1 MNRIARTSFAKKSV
15 DRIARLLGISRDV
28 AATPADRASP
38 GAVLDDLPILNPR
51 NGDRHADMDIND
63 KCNLS
68 CPTCFRGVGSQKNT
82 SALMPLEKF
91 REVANKLTAEGYPNI
106 SLINWTE
113 PFLCKTLDR
122 YVAVVKECGP
132 DCWLSS
138 NLSLPPKQYADVM
151 VGALAAGVDIL
162 FVSVSGFTQETYE
175 INHVG
180 GRIDWVKENLAM
192 LARERRARR
201 FTTSIWMRYL
211 EWPYNAHE
219 ARLWRDVCQEFNV
232 GFAEIPA
239 FGDPQTPLPDANAF
253 RKEVDFRMLH
263 PEMAHRFDPLNPNA
277 VPNISNEAN
286 IAISSRESAPAT
298 MASPARQLP
307 ESLCP
312 LILDRVAIDA
322 KGDAYLCCAYPNEP
336 RLKIGQYTELSEAD
350 LFLRRMD
357 HEFCKTCSFP
367 PRPVT
372 DTDRKRFAAV
382 MERDKITV

>member
-1 MNRIARTSFAKKSV
+1 MPFGKESV
-15 DRIARLLGISRDV
+15 DRITRLLGFNRDV
-28 AATPADRASP
+28 AAASADGTSP
-38 GAVLDDLPILNPR
+38 EVVLDDLPILNPR
-51 NGDRHADMDIND
+51 NGYRHADMDIND

-82 SALMPLEKF
+82 TALMPLETF

-106 SLINWTE
+106 SMINWTE

-211 EWPYNAHE
+211 EWPYNVHE
-219 ARLWRDVCQEFNV
+219 AGLWRDACKKLNV
-232 GFAEIPA
+232 GFEEIPA
-239 FGDPQTPLPDANAF
+239 FGDPQTPLPDAGAF
-253 RKEVDFRMLH
+253 RKEVDFRLSH
-263 PEMAHRFDPLNPNA
+263 PDVAQRFDPLNPN
-277 VPNISNEAN
+277 VMPNISDEA
-286 IAISSRESAPAT
+286 AAASAPAPIG
-298 MASPARQLP
+298 SPAPQLP
-307 ESLCP
+307 DTLCP

-336 RLKIGQYTELSEAD
+336 RLKIGHYAELSEGE
-350 LFLRRMD
+350 LFLRRMN

-367 PRPVT
+367 QRAVT
-372 DTDRKRFAAV
+372 DADRQRFASAV
-382 MERDKITV
+382 ERDKISV